1 MCLERERKNMNKR
14 KVGAEQE
21 EKACTFLQSK
31 GLKIL
36 ERNYYT
42 RQGEIDIIA
51 KDACALVFVEVKYRK
66 SISAGLPQE
75 AVDRKKQRR
84 ISRAAA
90 HYLSF
95 HRLPFF
101 TPCRFDVIAICDEE
115 ILWIPNAFCYI
126 V

>member
-1 MCLERERKNMNKR
+1 MNKR
-14 KVGAEQE
+14 KIGAEQE
-21 EKACTFLQSK
+21 EKACAFLQGK

-51 KDACALVFVEVKYRK
+51 KDTSALVFVEVKYRK
-66 SISAGLPQE
+66 GLSSGLPQE
-75 AVDRKKQRR
+75 AVDHKKQRR

-115 ILWIPNAFCYI
+115 IVWIPNAFCYI
-126 V
+126 A

>member
-1 MCLERERKNMNKR
+1 MNQRKI
-14 KVGAEQE
+14 GAKQE
-21 EKACTFLQSK
+21 EKACAFLQSK
-31 GLKIL
+31 GLSIL

-51 KDACALVFVEVKYRK
+51 KDKKTLVFVEVKYRK

-75 AVDRKKQRR
+75 AVDHKKQRR
-84 ISRAAA
+84 ISRTAA

-101 TPCRFDVIAICDEE
+101 TPCRFDVIAICKEE
-115 ILWIPNAFCYI
+115 ILWIPDAFCYRA
-126 V
+126 